1 MSKLLKKISMAI
13 VLSSVLIAPVFAQG
27 INIVINNNKVETP
40 DAPYIKEERTLVPLR
55 LISENL
61 GIKVEWDNTNRQVVL
76 KKSSGDVI
84 LPIQKDYYLVNG
96 QKVATEISGEIKNDR
111 TFVPVRLIA
120 ELFDRNV
127 GWDNNTKTVLIN
139 DKGQTSAPVVKSTN
153 TFEEAKVLRVVDGD
167 TIEIDRGRGKEKVRF
182 VLVNTP
188 ETVHPKKGA
197 EFYGKEAS
205 NFTKSQ
211 LTGKTVYLQKDTSD
225 TDRYG
230 RLLRYIWIERPSSD
244 NPSNEEIKSKC
255 FNAILLAGGYANLST
270 FPPDVKY
277 VDLFRQIERQ
287 ARDGNVGLWN
297 QPFEID
303 NGNKNFNKT
312 SNNSSNKSSNSSN
325 NVVKKTQNKPVQGT
339 GQTINANPKDKAY
352 KYANGMIIANK
363 NSGIY
368 HVSSGRDYKKVS
380 VKNAVLFNTEQE
392 AQSAGFRRAEK

>member
-1 MSKLLKKISMAI
+1 MSKILKKISTAI
-13 VLSSVLIAPVFAQG
+13 VLSSVLIAPVFAQS
-27 INIVINNNKVETP
+27 IDIVINNKKVETP

-61 GIKVEWDNTNRQVVL
+61 GIKVDWDNTNRQVVL
-76 KKSSGDVI
+76 KKSSGDI
-84 LPIQKDYYLVNG
+84 LLPIQKDYYLVNG
-96 QKVATEISGEIKNDR
+96 QRVPTEISGEIKNDR

-139 DKGQTSAPVVKSTN
+139 DKGQTPAPVVKSTN

-167 TIEIDRGRGKEKVRF
+167 TIEIDRGKGKEKVRF

-211 LTGKTVYLQKDTSD
+211 LTDKTVYLQKDTSD

-255 FNAILLAGGYANLST
+255 FNAILLAGGYANVST

-277 VDLFRQIERQ
+277 VDLFRKIERQ
-287 ARDGNVGLWN
+287 ARDGNVGLWSQSFEIN
-297 QPFEID
+297 NGNKVPFEID
-303 NGNKNFNKT
+303 NGNEV
-312 SNNSSNKSSNSSN
+312 SNKNSNK
-325 NVVKKTQNKPVQGT
+325 VVNKKQNKPVQT
-339 GQTINANPKDKAY
+339 SGQTINANPKDKAY
-352 KYANGMIIANK
+352 KYANGMLLQTKTLVFITFQVVEII
-363 NSGIY
+363 
-368 HVSSGRDYKKVS
+368 
-380 VKNAVLFNTEQE
+380 
-392 AQSAGFRRAEK
+392 RRFQ

>member
-1 MSKLLKKISMAI
+1 MSKLLKKISTAI

-61 GIKVEWDNTNRQVVL
+61 GIKVDWDNANRQVVL
-76 KKSSGDVI
+76 KKSDGDVI

-96 QKVATEISGEIKNDR
+96 QKVPTEISGEIKNDR

-139 DKGQTSAPVVKSTN
+139 DKGQAPAPVVKSTN

-225 TDRYG
+225 TDKYG

-297 QPFEID
+297 
-303 NGNKNFNKT
+303 
-312 SNNSSNKSSNSSN
+312 
-325 NVVKKTQNKPVQGT
+325 
-339 GQTINANPKDKAY
+339 
-352 KYANGMIIANK
+352 
-363 NSGIY
+363 
-368 HVSSGRDYKKVS
+368 
-380 VKNAVLFNTEQE
+380 
-392 AQSAGFRRAEK
+392 

>member
-1 MSKLLKKISMAI
+1 MSKILKKISTAI
-13 VLSSVLIAPVFAQG
+13 VLSSVLIAPVFAQS
-27 INIVINNNKVETP
+27 IDIVINNKKVETP

-61 GIKVEWDNTNRQVVL
+61 GIKVDWDNTNRQVVL
-76 KKSSGDVI
+76 KKSSGDI
-84 LPIQKDYYLVNG
+84 LLPIQKDYYLVNG
-96 QKVATEISGEIKNDR
+96 QRVPTEISGEIKNDR

-139 DKGQTSAPVVKSTN
+139 DKGQTPAPVVKSTN

-167 TIEIDRGRGKEKVRF
+167 TIEIDRGKGKEKVRF

-211 LTGKTVYLQKDTSD
+211 LTDKTVYLQKDTSD

-255 FNAILLAGGYANLST
+255 FNAILLAGGYANVST

-277 VDLFRQIERQ
+277 VDLFRKIERQ
-287 ARDGNVGLWN
+287 ARDGNVGLWSQSFEIN
-297 QPFEID
+297 NGNKVPFEID
-303 NGNKNFNKT
+303 NGNEV
-312 SNNSSNKSSNSSN
+312 SNKNSNK
-325 NVVKKTQNKPVQGT
+325 VVNKKQNKPVQT
-339 GQTINANPKDKAY
+339 SGQTINANPKDKAY

-368 HVSSGRDYKKVS
+368 HVPSGRDYKKVS
-380 VKNAVLFNTEQE
+380 VKNAILFNTEQE
-392 AQSAGFRRAEK
+392 AQSAGFRIAKN

>member
-1 MSKLLKKISMAI
+1 MSKLLKKISTAI

-61 GIKVEWDNTNRQVVL
+61 GIKVDWDNANRQVVL
-76 KKSSGDVI
+76 KKSDGDVI
-84 LPIQKDYYLVNG
+84 LPVQKDYYLVNG

-127 GWDNNTKTVLIN
+127 GWDNDTKTVLIN
-139 DKGQTSAPVVKSTN
+139 DKGQASASVVKSTN

-287 ARDGNVGLWN
+287 ARDANVGLWN

-303 NGNKNFNKT
+303 NGNKNSNKT
-312 SNNSSNKSSNSSN
+312 SNNSSNKSSNASN
-325 NVVKKTQNKPVQGT
+325 NVVKKTQNKPVQTT
-339 GQTINANPKDKAY
+339 GQTISANPKDKAY

-380 VKNAVLFNTEQE
+380 VKNAILFNTEQE

>member
-1 MSKLLKKISMAI
+1 MGKLLKKISTAI

-61 GIKVEWDNTNRQVVL
+61 GIGVDWDNTNRQVVL
-76 KKSSGDVI
+76 KKSSGDI
-84 LPIQKDYYLVNG
+84 LLPIQKDYYLVNG
-96 QKVATEISGEIKNDR
+96 QRVPTEISGEIKNDR

-139 DKGQTSAPVVKSTN
+139 DKGQTPAPVVKSTN

-167 TIEIDRGRGKEKVRF
+167 TIEIDRGKGKEKVRF

-211 LTGKTVYLQKDTSD
+211 LTDKTVYLQKDTSD

-255 FNAILLAGGYANLST
+255 FNAILLAGGYANVST

-277 VDLFRQIERQ
+277 VDLFRKIERQ

-297 QPFEID
+297 QSFEINNGNKVPFEID
-303 NGNKNFNKT
+303 NGNKVSNKT
-312 SNNSSNKSSNSSN
+312 SNKIVNK
-325 NVVKKTQNKPVQGT
+325 NKPVQT
-339 GQTINANPKDKAY
+339 SGQTINANPKDKAY

-368 HVSSGRDYKKVS
+368 HVPSGRDYKKVS
-380 VKNAVLFNTEQE
+380 VKNAILFNTEQE
-392 AQSAGFRRAEK
+392 AQSAGFRIAKN

>member
-1 MSKLLKKISMAI
+1 MSEILKKISTAI
-13 VLSSVLIAPVFAQG
+13 VLSSVLIAPVFAQS
-27 INIVINNNKVETP
+27 IDIVINNKKVETP

-61 GIKVEWDNTNRQVVL
+61 GIKVDWDNTNRQVVL
-76 KKSSGDVI
+76 KKSSGDI
-84 LPIQKDYYLVNG
+84 LLPIQKDYYLVNG
-96 QKVATEISGEIKNDR
+96 QRVPTEISGEIKNDR

-139 DKGQTSAPVVKSTN
+139 DKGQTPAPVVKSTN

-167 TIEIDRGRGKEKVRF
+167 TIEIDRGKGKEKVRF

-211 LTGKTVYLQKDTSD
+211 LTDKTVYLQKDTSD

-255 FNAILLAGGYANLST
+255 FNAILLAGGYANVST

-277 VDLFRQIERQ
+277 VDLFRKIERQ
-287 ARDGNVGLWN
+287 ARDGNVGLWSQSFEIN
-297 QPFEID
+297 NGNKVPFEID
-303 NGNKNFNKT
+303 NGNEV
-312 SNNSSNKSSNSSN
+312 SNKNSNK
-325 NVVKKTQNKPVQGT
+325 VVNKKQNKPVQT
-339 GQTINANPKDKAY
+339 SGQTINANPKDKAY

-368 HVSSGRDYKKVS
+368 HVPSGRDYKKVS
-380 VKNAVLFNTEQE
+380 VKNAILFNTEQE
-392 AQSAGFRRAEK
+392 AQSAGFRIAKN

>member
-1 MSKLLKKISMAI
+1 MGKLLKKISTAI

-27 INIVINNNKVETP
+27 INIVINNKKVETP

-61 GIKVEWDNTNRQVVL
+61 GIGVDWDNTNRQVVL
-76 KKSSGDVI
+76 KKSSGDI
-84 LPIQKDYYLVNG
+84 LLPIQKDYYLVNG
-96 QKVATEISGEIKNDR
+96 QRVPTEISGEIKNDR

-139 DKGQTSAPVVKSTN
+139 DKGQTPAPVVKSTN

-167 TIEIDRGRGKEKVRF
+167 TIEIDRGKGKEKVRF

-211 LTGKTVYLQKDTSD
+211 LTDKTVYLQKDTSD

-255 FNAILLAGGYANLST
+255 FNAILLAGGYANVST

-277 VDLFRQIERQ
+277 VDLFRKIERQ

-297 QPFEID
+297 QSFEINNGNKVPFEID
-303 NGNKNFNKT
+303 NGNKVSNKT
-312 SNNSSNKSSNSSN
+312 SNKVINK
-325 NVVKKTQNKPVQGT
+325 KQNKPVQT
-339 GQTINANPKDKAY
+339 SGQTINANPKDKAY

-380 VKNAVLFNTEQE
+380 VKNAILYKTEQE
-392 AQSAGFRRAEK
+392 AQNAGFRRAEK

>member
-1 MSKLLKKISMAI
+1 MSKILKKISTAI
-13 VLSSVLIAPVFAQG
+13 VLSSVLIAPVFAQS
-27 INIVINNNKVETP
+27 IDIVINNKKVETP

-61 GIKVEWDNTNRQVVL
+61 GIKVDWDNTNRQVVL
-76 KKSSGDVI
+76 KKSSGDI
-84 LPIQKDYYLVNG
+84 LLPIQKDYYLVNG
-96 QKVATEISGEIKNDR
+96 QRVPTEISGEIKNDR

-139 DKGQTSAPVVKSTN
+139 DTGQTPAPVVKSTN

-167 TIEIDRGRGKEKVRF
+167 TIEIDRGKGKEKVRF

-211 LTGKTVYLQKDTSD
+211 LTDKTVYLQKDTSD

-255 FNAILLAGGYANLST
+255 FNAILLAGGYANVST

-277 VDLFRQIERQ
+277 VDLFRKIERQ
-287 ARDGNVGLWN
+287 ARDGNVGLWSQSFEIN
-297 QPFEID
+297 NGNKVPFEID
-303 NGNKNFNKT
+303 NGNEV
-312 SNNSSNKSSNSSN
+312 SNKNSNK
-325 NVVKKTQNKPVQGT
+325 VVNKKQNKPVQT
-339 GQTINANPKDKAY
+339 SGQTINANPKDKAY

-368 HVSSGRDYKKVS
+368 HVPSGRDYKKVS
-380 VKNAVLFNTEQE
+380 VKNAILFNTEQE
-392 AQSAGFRRAEK
+392 AQSAGFRIAKN

>member
-1 MSKLLKKISMAI
+1 MSKLLKKISTAI

-27 INIVINNNKVETP
+27 INIVINNNNVETP

-61 GIKVEWDNTNRQVVL
+61 GIKVDWDNANRQVVL
-76 KKSSGDVI
+76 KKSDGDVI

-139 DKGQTSAPVVKSTN
+139 DKGQAPASMVKSTN

-255 FNAILLAGGYANLST
+255 FNAILLADGYANLST

-303 NGNKNFNKT
+303 NGNKNSNKT
-312 SNNSSNKSSNSSN
+312 SNNSSNNSSN
-325 NVVKKTQNKPVQGT
+325 ASNKVVNKTQNKPVQTT
-339 GQTINANPKDKAY
+339 GQTISANPKDKAY

-368 HVSSGRDYKKVS
+368 HVSIGRDYKKVS

>member
-1 MSKLLKKISMAI
+1 MSKLLKRISTAI

-76 KKSSGDVI
+76 KKSSGDI
-84 LPIQKDYYLVNG
+84 LLPIQKDYYLVNG
-96 QKVATEISGEIKNDR
+96 QKVPTEISGEIKNDR

-139 DKGQTSAPVVKSTN
+139 DKGQTPTPVVKSTN

-188 ETVHPKKGA
+188 ETVHPKKGV

-255 FNAILLAGGYANLST
+255 FNAILLAGGYANVST

-277 VDLFRQIERQ
+277 VDLFRKIERQ
-287 ARDGNVGLWN
+287 ARDGNVGLWS
-297 QPFEID
+297 QSFEID
-303 NGNKNFNKT
+303 NKN
-312 SNNSSNKSSNSSN
+312 SNNASNK
-325 NVVKKTQNKPVQGT
+325 VVNKTQNKSVQAT
-339 GQTINANPKDKAY
+339 GQTIKANPKDKAY

-380 VKNAVLFNTEQE
+380 VKNAILFNTEQE
-392 AQSAGFRRAEK
+392 AQSAGFKRAEK

>member
-1 MSKLLKKISMAI
+1 MSKILKKISTAI
-13 VLSSVLIAPVFAQG
+13 VLSSVLIAPVFAQS
-27 INIVINNNKVETP
+27 IDIVINNKKVETP

-61 GIKVEWDNTNRQVVL
+61 GIKVDWDNTNRQVVL
-76 KKSSGDVI
+76 KKSGGDI
-84 LPIQKDYYLVNG
+84 LLPIQKDYYLVNG
-96 QKVATEISGEIKNDR
+96 QKVSTEISGEIKNDR

-139 DKGQTSAPVVKSTN
+139 DKGQIPAPVVKSTN

-167 TIEIDRGRGKEKVRF
+167 TIEIDRGKGKEKVRF

-197 EFYGKEAS
+197 EFFGKEAS

-211 LTGKTVYLQKDTSD
+211 LTDKTVYLQKDTSD

-255 FNAILLAGGYANLST
+255 FNAILLAGGYANVST

-277 VDLFRQIERQ
+277 VDLFRKIERQ
-287 ARDGNVGLWN
+287 ARDVNVGLWSQSFEIN
-297 QPFEID
+297 NGNKDPFEID
-303 NGNKNFNKT
+303 NENKV
-312 SNNSSNKSSNSSN
+312 SNKASNK
-325 NVVKKTQNKPVQGT
+325 VVNKKQNKPVQT
-339 GQTINANPKDKAY
+339 SGQTINANPKDKAY

-380 VKNAVLFNTEQE
+380 VKNAILYKTEQE
-392 AQSAGFRRAEK
+392 AQNAGFRRAEK

>member
-1 MSKLLKKISMAI
+1 MSKLLKKISTAI
-13 VLSSVLIAPVFAQG
+13 VLSSVLIAPVFAQD
-27 INIVINNNKVETP
+27 IDIVINNKKVETP

-61 GIKVEWDNTNRQVVL
+61 GIGVEWDNANRQVVL
-76 KKSSGDVI
+76 KKSSGDI
-84 LPIQKDYYLVNG
+84 LLPIQKNYYLVNG
-96 QKVATEISGEIKNDR
+96 QRVPTEISGEIKNDR

-120 ELFDRNV
+120 ELFDRSV
-127 GWDNNTKTVLIN
+127 GWDNDTKTVLIN
-139 DKGQTSAPVVKSTN
+139 DKGQIPAPVVKSTN

-167 TIEIDRGRGKEKVRF
+167 TIEIDRGKGKEKVRF
-182 VLVNTP
+182 VLVDTP
-188 ETVHPKKGA
+188 ETVHPKKGV

-255 FNAILLAGGYANLST
+255 FNAILLAGGYANVST

-277 VDLFRQIERQ
+277 VDLFRKIERQ

-297 QPFEID
+297 QSFEID
-303 NGNKNFNKT
+303 NENKV
-312 SNNSSNKSSNSSN
+312 SNETSN
-325 NVVKKTQNKPVQGT
+325 NVVKNPQNKPVQT
-339 GQTINANPKDKAY
+339 TDQTINANPKEKAY
-352 KYANGMIIANK
+352 KYSNGMIIANK

-380 VKNAVLFNTEQE
+380 VKNAIFYKTEQE

>member
-1 MSKLLKKISMAI
+1 MSKLLKKISTAI
-13 VLSSVLIAPVFAQG
+13 VLSSILVAPVFAQG

-61 GIKVEWDNTNRQVVL
+61 GINVDWDNANRQVVL
-76 KKSSGDVI
+76 KKSDGDII

-139 DKGQTSAPVVKSTN
+139 DKGQTPAPVVKSTN

-167 TIEIDRGRGKEKVRF
+167 TIEIDRGKGKEKVRF

-188 ETVHPKKGA
+188 ETLHPKKGV

-255 FNAILLAGGYANLST
+255 FNAIFLAGGYANLST

-297 QPFEID
+297 HPFEID
-303 NGNKNFNKT
+303 NKNSNKT
-312 SNNSSNKSSNSSN
+312 SNNSSNKSSNASN
-325 NVVKKTQNKPVQGT
+325 KVVKKTQNRPVQTT

-380 VKNAVLFNTEQE
+380 VKNAILFNTEQE

>member
-1 MSKLLKKISMAI
+1 MSKILKKISTAI
-13 VLSSVLIAPVFAQG
+13 VLSSVLIAPVFAQS
-27 INIVINNNKVETP
+27 IDIVINNKKVETP

-61 GIKVEWDNTNRQVVL
+61 GIKVDWDNTNRQVVL
-76 KKSSGDVI
+76 KKSSGDI
-84 LPIQKDYYLVNG
+84 LLPIQKDYYLVNG
-96 QKVATEISGEIKNDR
+96 QRVPTEISGEIKNDR
-111 TFVPVRLIA
+111 TFVPVKLIA

-139 DKGQTSAPVVKSTN
+139 DKGQTPAPVVKSTN

-167 TIEIDRGRGKEKVRF
+167 TIEIDRGKGKEKVRF

-211 LTGKTVYLQKDTSD
+211 LTDKTVYLQKDTSD

-255 FNAILLAGGYANLST
+255 FNAILLAGGYANVST

-277 VDLFRQIERQ
+277 VDLFRKIERQ
-287 ARDGNVGLWN
+287 ARDGNVGLWSQSFEIN
-297 QPFEID
+297 NGNKVPFEID
-303 NGNKNFNKT
+303 NGNEV
-312 SNNSSNKSSNSSN
+312 SNKNSNK
-325 NVVKKTQNKPVQGT
+325 VVNKKQNKPVQT
-339 GQTINANPKDKAY
+339 SGQTINANPKDKAY

-368 HVSSGRDYKKVS
+368 HVPSGRDYKKVS
-380 VKNAVLFNTEQE
+380 VKNAILFNTEQE
-392 AQSAGFRRAEK
+392 AQSAGFRIAKN

>member
-1 MSKLLKKISMAI
+1 MSKLLKKISTAI

-61 GIKVEWDNTNRQVVL
+61 GIKVEWDNVNRQVVL
-76 KKSSGDVI
+76 KKSDGDVI

-96 QKVATEISGEIKNDR
+96 QKVPAEISGEIKNDR

-139 DKGQTSAPVVKSTN
+139 DKGQAPAPMVKSTN

-303 NGNKNFNKT
+303 NGNKNSNKT
-312 SNNSSNKSSNSSN
+312 SNNSSNKSANASNK
-325 NVVKKTQNKPVQGT
+325 VVNKTQNKPVQTT
-339 GQTINANPKDKAY
+339 GQTISANPKDKAY

>member
-1 MSKLLKKISMAI
+1 MGKLLKKISTAI

-61 GIKVEWDNTNRQVVL
+61 GIGVDWDNTNRQVVL
-76 KKSSGDVI
+76 KKSSGDI
-84 LPIQKDYYLVNG
+84 LLPIQKDYYLVNG
-96 QKVATEISGEIKNDR
+96 QKVPTEISGEIKNDR

-139 DKGQTSAPVVKSTN
+139 DKGQTPAPVVKSTN

-167 TIEIDRGRGKEKVRF
+167 TIEIDRGKGKEKVRF

-197 EFYGKEAS
+197 EFFGKEAS

-211 LTGKTVYLQKDTSD
+211 LTDKTVYLQKDTSD

-255 FNAILLAGGYANLST
+255 FNAILLAGGYANVST

-277 VDLFRQIERQ
+277 VDLFRKIERQ
-287 ARDGNVGLWN
+287 ARDGNVGLWSQSFEIN
-297 QPFEID
+297 NGNKVPFEID
-303 NGNKNFNKT
+303 NGNEV
-312 SNNSSNKSSNSSN
+312 SNKNSNK
-325 NVVKKTQNKPVQGT
+325 VVNKKQNKPVQT
-339 GQTINANPKDKAY
+339 SGQTINANLKDKAY

-368 HVSSGRDYKKVS
+368 HVPSGRDYKKVS
-380 VKNAVLFNTEQE
+380 VKNAILFNTEQE
-392 AQSAGFRRAEK
+392 AQSAGFRIAKN

>member
-1 MSKLLKKISMAI
+1 MGKLLKKISTAI

-61 GIKVEWDNTNRQVVL
+61 GIGVDWDNTNRQVVL
-76 KKSSGDVI
+76 KKSSGDI
-84 LPIQKDYYLVNG
+84 LLPIQKDYYLVNG
-96 QKVATEISGEIKNDR
+96 QKVPTEISGEIKNDR

-139 DKGQTSAPVVKSTN
+139 DKGQTPAPVVKSTN

-167 TIEIDRGRGKEKVRF
+167 TIEIDRGKGKEKVRF

-211 LTGKTVYLQKDTSD
+211 LTDKTVYLQKDTSD

-255 FNAILLAGGYANLST
+255 FNAILLAGGYANVST

-277 VDLFRQIERQ
+277 VDLFRKIERQ

-297 QPFEID
+297 QSFEINNGNKVPFEID
-303 NGNKNFNKT
+303 NGNEVSNKNSNKVVNKKKNKT
-312 SNNSSNKSSNSSN
+312 
-325 NVVKKTQNKPVQGT
+325 VQT
-339 GQTINANPKDKAY
+339 SGQTINANPKDKAY

-368 HVSSGRDYKKVS
+368 HVPSGRDYKKVS
-380 VKNAVLFNTEQE
+380 VKNAILFNTEQE
-392 AQSAGFRRAEK
+392 AQSAGFRIAKN

>member
-1 MSKLLKKISMAI
+1 MSKILKKISTAI

-61 GIKVEWDNTNRQVVL
+61 GIGVDWDNTNRQVVL
-76 KKSSGDVI
+76 KKSSGDI
-84 LPIQKDYYLVNG
+84 LLPIQKDYYLVNG
-96 QKVATEISGEIKNDR
+96 QKVPTEISGEIKNDR

-139 DKGQTSAPVVKSTN
+139 DKGQTPAPVVKTTN

-167 TIEIDRGRGKEKVRF
+167 TIEIDRGKRKEKVRF

-255 FNAILLAGGYANLST
+255 FNAILLAGGYANVST

-277 VDLFRQIERQ
+277 VDLFRKIERQ

-297 QPFEID
+297 QSFEINNGNKVPFEID
-303 NGNKNFNKT
+303 NGNKV
-312 SNNSSNKSSNSSN
+312 SNKASNKIVN
-325 NVVKKTQNKPVQGT
+325 KKKNKPVQT
-339 GQTINANPKDKAY
+339 SGQTINANPKDKAY

-368 HVSSGRDYKKVS
+368 HVPSGRDYKKVS
-380 VKNAVLFNTEQE
+380 VKNAILYKTEQE
-392 AQSAGFRRAEK
+392 AQNAGFRRAEK

>member
-1 MSKLLKKISMAI
+1 MSKILKKISTAI
-13 VLSSVLIAPVFAQG
+13 VLSSVLIAPVFAQS
-27 INIVINNNKVETP
+27 IDIVINNKKVETP

-61 GIKVEWDNTNRQVVL
+61 GIKVDWNNTNRQVVL
-76 KKSSGDVI
+76 KKSSGDI
-84 LPIQKDYYLVNG
+84 LLPIQKDYYLVNG
-96 QKVATEISGEIKNDR
+96 QKVPTEISGEIKNDR

-139 DKGQTSAPVVKSTN
+139 DKGQIPAPVVKSTN

-167 TIEIDRGRGKEKVRF
+167 TIEIDRGKGKEKVRF

-255 FNAILLAGGYANLST
+255 FNAILLAGGYANVST

-277 VDLFRQIERQ
+277 VDLFRKIERQ
-287 ARDGNVGLWN
+287 ARDVNVGLWSQSFEIN
-297 QPFEID
+297 NGNKVPFEID
-303 NGNKNFNKT
+303 NGNKV
-312 SNNSSNKSSNSSN
+312 SNKASNKIVN
-325 NVVKKTQNKPVQGT
+325 KKKNKPVQT
-339 GQTINANPKDKAY
+339 SGQTINANPKDKAY

-380 VKNAVLFNTEQE
+380 VKNAILYKTEQE
-392 AQSAGFRRAEK
+392 AQNAGFRRAEK

>member
-1 MSKLLKKISMAI
+1 MSKLLKKISTAI

-61 GIKVEWDNTNRQVVL
+61 GIKVEWDNVNRQVVL

-96 QKVATEISGEIKNDR
+96 QKVPTEISGEIKNDR

-139 DKGQTSAPVVKSTN
+139 DKGQTPTPVVKSTN

-287 ARDGNVGLWN
+287 ARDRNVGLWN

-303 NGNKNFNKT
+303 NGNKNSNKT
-312 SNNSSNKSSNSSN
+312 LNNSSNKSSNSSN
-325 NVVKKTQNKPVQGT
+325 KVVNKTQNKPVQTT

-380 VKNAVLFNTEQE
+380 VKNAILFNTEQE

>member
-1 MSKLLKKISMAI
+1 MSKILKKISTAI

-27 INIVINNNKVETP
+27 INIVINNKKVETP

-61 GIKVEWDNTNRQVVL
+61 GINVDWDNTNRQVVL
-76 KKSSGDVI
+76 KKSSGDI
-84 LPIQKDYYLVNG
+84 LLPIQKDYYLVNG
-96 QKVATEISGEIKNDR
+96 QRVSTEISGEIKNDR

-139 DKGQTSAPVVKSTN
+139 DKGQTPAPVIKSTN
-153 TFEEAKVLRVVDGD
+153 TFEKAKVLRVVDGD
-167 TIEIDRGRGKEKVRF
+167 TIEIDRGKGKEKVRF

-188 ETVHPKKGA
+188 ETKHPKKGV
-197 EFYGKEAS
+197 EYFGKEAS

-255 FNAILLAGGYANLST
+255 FNAILLAGGYANVST

-277 VDLFRQIERQ
+277 VDLFRKIERQ
-287 ARDGNVGLWN
+287 ARDGNVGLWSQSFEIN
-297 QPFEID
+297 NGNKVPFEID
-303 NGNKNFNKT
+303 NGNKV
-312 SNNSSNKSSNSSN
+312 SNKASNK
-325 NVVKKTQNKPVQGT
+325 VVNKKQNKPVQT
-339 GQTINANPKDKAY
+339 SGQTIDANPKDKAY

-380 VKNAVLFNTEQE
+380 VKNAILYKTEQE
-392 AQSAGFRRAEK
+392 AQNAGFRRAEK

>member
-1 MSKLLKKISMAI
+1 MSKLLKKISTAI
-13 VLSSVLIAPVFAQG
+13 VLSSILVAPVFAQG

-61 GIKVEWDNTNRQVVL
+61 GINVDWDNANRQVVL
-76 KKSSGDVI
+76 KKSSGDI
-84 LPIQKDYYLVNG
+84 LLPIQKDYYLVNG
-96 QKVATEISGEIKNDR
+96 QKVPTEISGEIKNDR

-139 DKGQTSAPVVKSTN
+139 DKGQIPAPVVKSTN

-167 TIEIDRGRGKEKVRF
+167 TIEIDRGKGKEKVRF

-303 NGNKNFNKT
+303 NSNKSSNKT
-312 SNNSSNKSSNSSN
+312 SNNSSNKSSNASN
-325 NVVKKTQNKPVQGT
+325 KVVKKTQNKPVQTT

-352 KYANGMIIANK
+352 KYANGMVIANK

-380 VKNAVLFNTEQE
+380 VKNAILFNTEQE

>member
-1 MSKLLKKISMAI
+1 MGKLLKKISTAI

-27 INIVINNNKVETP
+27 INIVINNKKVETP

-61 GIKVEWDNTNRQVVL
+61 GIGVDWDNTNRQVVL
-76 KKSSGDVI
+76 KKSSGDI
-84 LPIQKDYYLVNG
+84 LLPIQKDYYLVNG
-96 QKVATEISGEIKNDR
+96 QKVPTEISGEIKNDR

-139 DKGQTSAPVVKSTN
+139 DKGQTPAPVVKSTN

-167 TIEIDRGRGKEKVRF
+167 TIEIDRGKGKEKVRF

-211 LTGKTVYLQKDTSD
+211 LTDKTVYLQKDTSD

-255 FNAILLAGGYANLST
+255 FNAILLAGGYANVST

-277 VDLFRQIERQ
+277 VDLFRKIERQ
-287 ARDGNVGLWN
+287 ARDGNVGLWSQSFEIN
-297 QPFEID
+297 NGNKVPFEID
-303 NGNKNFNKT
+303 NGNEV
-312 SNNSSNKSSNSSN
+312 SNKNSNK
-325 NVVKKTQNKPVQGT
+325 VVNKKQNKPVQT
-339 GQTINANPKDKAY
+339 SGQTINANPKDKAY

-368 HVSSGRDYKKVS
+368 HVPSGRDYKKVS
-380 VKNAVLFNTEQE
+380 VKNAILFNTEQE
-392 AQSAGFRRAEK
+392 AQSAGFRIAKN

>member
-1 MSKLLKKISMAI
+1 MSKLLKKISTAI

-61 GIKVEWDNTNRQVVL
+61 GIKVDWDNANRQVVL
-76 KKSSGDVI
+76 KKSDGDVI
-84 LPIQKDYYLVNG
+84 LPVQKDYYLVNG

-127 GWDNNTKTVLIN
+127 GWDNDTKTVLIN
-139 DKGQTSAPVVKSTN
+139 DKGQASAPVVKSTN

-303 NGNKNFNKT
+303 NGNKNSNKT
-312 SNNSSNKSSNSSN
+312 SNNSSNKSANASNK
-325 NVVKKTQNKPVQGT
+325 VVNKTQNKPVQGT

-368 HVSSGRDYKKVS
+368 HVSIGRDYKKVS

-392 AQSAGFRRAEK
+392 AQSGGFRRAEK

>member
-1 MSKLLKKISMAI
+1 MSKLLKKISTAI

-61 GIKVEWDNTNRQVVL
+61 GIKVDWDNENRQVVL
-76 KKSSGDVI
+76 KKSSGDI
-84 LPIQKDYYLVNG
+84 LLPIQKDYYLVND
-96 QKVATEISGEIKNDR
+96 QKVPTEISGEIKNDR

-127 GWDNNTKTVLIN
+127 GWDNDTKTVLIN
-139 DKGQTSAPVVKSTN
+139 DKGQKPAPVVKSTN

-325 NVVKKTQNKPVQGT
+325 NVVKKTQKKPVQGT